1 MRRFIPKTHP
11 ASQSKRPARTGLGR
25 RSFSAA
31 FTIVELIVVIAVI
44 GILASVTMIAYG
56 GIRGGSNDKSVLTDI
71 DSVDGIETQ
80 YAVQSN
86 TQGKVWNSGSGID
99 TNLQFTPSAG
109 NVIDVSSNGT
119 GYCVKAYNPTAATY
133 KSLATAAQKES
144 QTGACGAAIVPIT
157 LTFNYSASVQTFTVP
172 AGVTKVTLQVWG
184 GAGGGCWADMPGWP
198 GYGGYAKGNLAVTG
212 GNVLNITVGYNGSP
226 GYNSYSCPG
235 SDGSN
240 SQVNRPAASALLL
253 GVGGTGGDYDTDGYS
268 GGGYTYAGVTNTATS
283 TGTSSIGKVTVTY
296 TPGV

>member
-1 MRRFIPKTHP
+1 MSRSIQKTNPYRQTSLSRR
-11 ASQSKRPARTGLGR
+11 G
-25 RSFSAA
+25 FSAA

-56 GIRGGSNDKSVLTDI
+56 GIRGGSNDKAVLTDI

-99 TNLQFTPSAG
+99 TNLQFTPSSG

-157 LTFNYSASVQTFTVP
+157 LTFNYTGGLQTFTVP
-172 AGVTKVTLQVWG
+172 SGVTKAVVTVWG
-184 GAGGGCWADMPGWP
+184 AHGGNCYYDMGGGG
-198 GYGGYAKGNLAVTG
+198 GGGGYAKGTLAVVG
-212 GNVLNITVGYNGSP
+212 GNVLNITVGVV
-226 GYNSYSCPG
+226 GYDVYDFSYG
-235 SDGSN
+235 GTGGN

-253 GVGGTGGDYDTDGYS
+253 ATGGTGGTNDEDGS
-268 GGGYTYAGVTNTATS
+268 PGGGYTYAGVTNTSTS
-283 TGTSSIGKVTVTY
+283 TGTSWLNKITVTY